1 MTEPD
6 FIERDYKAIK
16 ERMMTRANV
25 RIAEN
30 ATEEELPD
38 LLLKEADP
46 EFVLLQQIAYEM
58 YVLRCNIQD
67 ACKQNLLDFARYPML
82 DYLGALRGCERNEGE
97 SDDEYRE
104 RIRHCMEKFAVCGT
118 RDGYKELV
126 QAVRDAG
133 EIVDVNLY
141 APLREISGVKYPA
154 GEVDVYVLTK
164 DFWDQAYYDGLN
176 TSVSEEALTKNK
188 IWQLLTDVESAL
200 KPDDKRPLCEKIE
213 VGLPVRKEVK
223 LYVNITIENTANAVE
238 VMTAVAEALN
248 GSEETTG
255 FFGKVKKTI
264 SRDLTRSQVIG
275 VVQAVPGVYSVT
287 ELKEM
292 VDDIQQD
299 FAGTEAEYFEFIDAT
314 AVVGFGGY
322 TNERESN

>member
-16 ERMMTRANV
+16 ERMMNRANV

-97 SDDEYRE
+97 SDDKYRE
-104 RIRHCMEKFAVCGT
+104 RIRHCMEKFAICGT

-126 QAVRDAG
+126 KAVRDAG

-213 VGLPVRKEVK
+213 VRLPVRKEVK

-238 VMTAVAEALN
+238 VMTAVVEAL
-248 GSEETTG
+248 SSY
-255 FFGKVKKTI
+255 FGKVKKTI
-264 SRDLTRSQVIG
+264 SRNLTRSQVIG

-322 TNERESN
+322 TDERESN

>member
-1 MTEPD
+1 MTEPN

-104 RIRHCMEKFAVCGT
+104 RIRHCMEKFTVCGT

-141 APLREISGVKYPA
+141 APLREDFTPR

-164 DFWDQAYYDGLN
+164 DFWDLAQYNDLEEKVLGGTATD
-176 TSVSEEALTKNK
+176 EEAALIDSMN
-188 IWQLLTDVESAL
+188 QLRTDIENAL
-200 KPDDKRPLCEKIE
+200 NPDDKRPLCEDIE
-213 VGLPVRKEVK
+213 VYFPTRMPVS
-223 LYVNITIENTANAVE
+223 LYVKIAVENTANAVE
-238 VMTAVAEALN
+238 VTAAVDEALK
-248 GSEETTG
+248 SY
-255 FFGKVKKTI
+255 FGKVKKTI

-299 FAGTEAEYFEFIDAT
+299 FAGTEAEYFEFIDAA